1 MLRNKLIIFMRQH
14 VNPLS
19 RNFNQIERIPSLVEM
34 FGDPKLNLHLDIG
47 CASGDFL
54 FDLALVN
61 TSWNY
66 LGIEIRERL
75 VKTAKSKVRE
85 REINNLYF
93 VFGNAINILNDVQ
106 SKFIIKNVK
115 SISFNFPDPWFK
127 KRHYKRRVV
136 QPDFINVLSNSL
148 PKGSLIF
155 IKTDVKDLFDYM
167 DCTISSNFNF
177 QKIDKKDFDLNKSF
191 NPSNFKTN
199 REKYVI
205 VNQLDIFERIYR
217 KT

>member
-1 MLRNKLIIFMRQH
+1 MRQH

-19 RNFNQIERIPSLVEM
+19 KNFNQIESIPSLVEI
-34 FGDPKLNLHLDIG
+34 FGNSKLNLHLDIG

-61 TSWNY
+61 TSWIY

-75 VKTAKSKVRE
+75 VKTAKKKVRE
-85 REINNLYF
+85 REIKNLYF

-127 KRHYKRRVV
+127 KKA
-136 QPDFINVLSNSL
+136 L
-148 PKGSLIF
+148 
-155 IKTDVKDLFDYM
+155 
-167 DCTISSNFNF
+167 
-177 QKIDKKDFDLNKSF
+177 
-191 NPSNFKTN
+191 
-199 REKYVI
+199 
-205 VNQLDIFERIYR
+205 
-217 KT
+217 

>member
-1 MLRNKLIIFMRQH
+1 MRQH

-19 RNFNQIERIPSLVEM
+19 SNFNEIECIPSLIEM
-34 FGDPKLNLHLDIG
+34 FSDSKLNLHLDIG
-47 CASGDFL
+47 CAAGQFL

-75 VKTAKSKVRE
+75 VKTAKLKVQE
-85 REINNLYF
+85 KKIKNLYF
-93 VFGNAINILNDVQ
+93 LFGNANNIFNDVQ
-106 SKFIIKNVK
+106 SKFIINNVK

-127 KRHYKRRVV
+127 KRHNKRRVI
-136 QPDFINVLSNSL
+136 QPNLIHILSNLLQS
-148 PKGSLIF
+148 GSIIF

-167 DCTISSNFNF
+167 DYTILSNSNF
-177 QKIDKKDFDLNKSF
+177 KAIDKKDLNYSESF
-191 NPSNFKTN
+191 NPNKIKTT

-205 VNQLDIFERIYR
+205 LNKLDVFENIYI
-217 KT
+217 KI